1 MKLNSIGN
9 FPCHHFNQSIYISF
23 LIFLFRWNQIWRN
36 CNNIPVFYL
45 KNSGVYFQMKR
56 KNPFMS
62 ESEPSSIRMVS
73 KKYSLLI
80 GRWSKLFLKTILS
93 DFHQL
98 CQKMTHFNTTH
109 VWLKKVSENANQI
122 MFSKIMFNSQATP
135 TNLKKNSKKLWR
147 QIFKFID
154 IFAKILLKSH
164 LKINPRMVSAAT
176 LTSMKLDWMHL
187 FNQQYV
193 KISAGVKELEKWLF
207 MLPMLV
213 FIHKEMACSEILSSF
228 WINKTIC
235 L

>member
-1 MKLNSIGN
+1 MPPFQPIDLYFVFDLSFSMKPDLEKLQQYSSVLFEKFWCLFPDEEKESFHVGIGT
-9 FPCHHFNQSIYISF
+9 FID
-23 LIFLFRWNQIWRN
+23 
-36 CNNIPVFYL
+36 
-45 KNSGVYFQMKR
+45 KDGFQ
-56 KNPFMS
+56 
-62 ESEPSSIRMVS
+62 
-73 KKYSLLI
+73 KYSLLI
-80 GRWSKLFLKTILS
+80 GRWYRNIFLKTILS

-193 KISAGVKELEKWLF
+193 KISAGVKEQEKWLF